1 MPMGAVD
8 IVSRALCRYPDTGE
22 ARERELNS
30 VSCYARVHRVA
41 ANWPG
46 GKRRVDRL

>member
-8 IVSRALCRYPDTGE
+8 IVSRALCRYPDMDE

-30 VSCYARVHRVA
+30 VSCCARMHRVA
-41 ANWPG
+41 ANWLEENG
-46 GKRRVDRL
+46 E